1 MPLTFQLTIL
11 ISCLVNYNL
20 LEIFY
25 IKRSGGPTL
34 ARILVTASG
43 GTVSSSVSDGLV
55 KLESRSPVLSYL
67 ARLDDGFEFIPPANY
82 SSENARPEDYRD
94 VLKAISE
101 ACEKS
106 LPDGI
111 IILHGT
117 DTMAYFAQIAVRVL
131 SRFAIPF
138 VITGSKIPPDSEGT
152 DAFKNIDFAVGQV
165 KEGRSGVVFTT
176 HEGVP
181 AIVPADKVT
190 SPDIYGDYGV
200 WPDSADIDFSGERY
214 KRAAEAFLAS
224 ETLHRIQVIPAAPTP
239 GILDEGFDTV
249 LITCHH
255 SGTADIKLVP
265 KVRKW
270 RAKGI
275 RCFMAPVPRNSNIYE
290 SRAMLEAAGATA
302 LPGMPPEGAWAEA
315 LIT

>member
-1 MPLTFQLTIL
+1 MR
-11 ISCLVNYNL
+11 
-20 LEIFY
+20 IFY
-25 IKRSGGPTL
+25 IKRSGVPTL

-55 KLESRSPVLSYL
+55 KLESESPVLSYL
-67 ARLDDGFEFIPPANY
+67 ARLGDGFEFISPANY

-94 VLKAISE
+94 VLKAVSE
-101 ACEKS
+101 AASKS
-106 LPDGI
+106 RPDGI

-131 SRFAIPF
+131 SHFGIPF

-152 DAFKNIDFAVGQV
+152 DAFANIDFAVSQVREGQ
-165 KEGRSGVVFTT
+165 SGVVFTT

-200 WPDSADIDFSGERY
+200 WPDSANTNFSSERY

-224 ETLHRIQVIPAAPTP
+224 EKLHRIQVIPAAPTP
-239 GILDEGFDTV
+239 GILDDGFDTV
-249 LITCHH
+249 LIICHH
-255 SGTADIKLVP
+255 SGTADVKLVP

-270 RAKGI
+270 HAKGI

-290 SRAMLEAAGATA
+290 SRAMLEAAGAIA

>member
-1 MPLTFQLTIL
+1 M
-11 ISCLVNYNL
+11 
-20 LEIFY
+20 
-25 IKRSGGPTL
+25 

-43 GTVSSSVSDGLV
+43 GTVSSSVSGGLV
-55 KLESRSPVLSYL
+55 KLETESPIVSYL
-67 ARLDDGFEFIPPANY
+67 AGKAGEFEFISPANY

-94 VLKAISE
+94 VLKAVSE
-101 ACEKS
+101 AASKS
-106 LPDGI
+106 RPDGV

-117 DTMAYFAQIAVRVL
+117 DTMAYFAQLAVRVL
-131 SRFAIPF
+131 SHFDLPV

-152 DAFKNIDFAVGQV
+152 DAFANIDFAVEQV
-165 KEGRSGVVFTT
+165 KEGKSGVVFTT
-176 HEGVP
+176 HGGVP

-190 SPDIYGDYGV
+190 SPDIYGDYGI
-200 WPDSADIDFSGERY
+200 WPDSADTDFSAERY
-214 KRAAEAFLAS
+214 KKASEAFLNA
-224 ETLHRIQVIPAAPTP
+224 EKLHRIQVIAAAPTP

-249 LITCHH
+249 LIMCHH
-255 SGTADIKLVP
+255 SGTADVKLVP

-270 RAKGI
+270 TSKGI

-290 SRAMLEAAGATA
+290 SRAMLESVGAVA

>member
-1 MPLTFQLTIL
+1 M
-11 ISCLVNYNL
+11 NYNL
-20 LEIFY
+20 LGIFY

-55 KLESRSPVLSYL
+55 KLGTESPIVSYL
-67 ARLDDGFEFIPPANY
+67 AKTPGEFEFISPANY

-94 VLKAISE
+94 VLKAVSE
-101 ACEKS
+101 AASKS
-106 LPDGI
+106 RPDGM

-131 SRFAIPF
+131 AHLAIPF

-152 DAFKNIDFAVGQV
+152 DAFVNIDFAVGQV
-165 KEGRSGVVFTT
+165 RQGNSGVVFTT
-176 HEGVP
+176 HEGTP

-200 WPDSADIDFSGERY
+200 WPDSADTDFSSERY
-214 KRAAEAFLAS
+214 KRASEAFLAS
-224 ETLHRIQVIPAAPTP
+224 EKLHRIQVIPAAPTP
-239 GILDEGFDTV
+239 GILDDGFDTV

-255 SGTADIKLVP
+255 SGTADVKLVP

-270 RAKGI
+270 TAKGI

-290 SRAMLEAAGATA
+290 SRAMLEGAGAVA

>member
-1 MPLTFQLTIL
+1 M
-11 ISCLVNYNL
+11 
-20 LEIFY
+20 
-25 IKRSGGPTL
+25 

-55 KLESRSPVLSYL
+55 KLGTESPIVSYL
-67 ARLDDGFEFIPPANY
+67 VKMPGEFEFISPANY

-94 VLKAISE
+94 VLKAVSE
-101 ACEKS
+101 AASKS
-106 LPDGI
+106 RPDGM

-131 SRFAIPF
+131 AHLAIPF

-152 DAFKNIDFAVGQV
+152 DPFVNIDFAVGQV
-165 KEGRSGVVFTT
+165 RQGNSGVVFTT
-176 HEGVP
+176 HEGTP

-200 WPDSADIDFSGERY
+200 WPDSADTDFSSERY
-214 KRAAEAFLAS
+214 RRASEAFLAS
-224 ETLHRIQVIPAAPTP
+224 EKLHRIQVIPAAPTP
-239 GILDEGFDTV
+239 GILDDGFDTV

-255 SGTADIKLVP
+255 SGTADVKLVP

-270 RAKGI
+270 TAKGI

-290 SRAMLEAAGATA
+290 SRAMLEGAGAVA

>member
-1 MPLTFQLTIL
+1 M
-11 ISCLVNYNL
+11 
-20 LEIFY
+20 
-25 IKRSGGPTL
+25 

-55 KLESRSPVLSYL
+55 RLEKESPIVSYISGHYPGV
-67 ARLDDGFEFIPPANY
+67 DFELISPANY

-94 VLKAISE
+94 VLKAVSE
-101 ACEKS
+101 EASKS
-106 LPDGI
+106 RPDGI

-117 DTMAYFAQIAVRVL
+117 DTMAYFAQLAVRAL
-131 SRFAIPF
+131 GHMKIPF

-152 DAFKNIDFAVGQV
+152 DAFGNIDYAVEQV
-165 KEGRSGVVFTT
+165 TSGKSGVVFTT
-176 HEGVP
+176 HEGVT
-181 AIVPADKVT
+181 AIVPADKVI
-190 SPDIYGDYGV
+190 SPDIYGDYGI
-200 WPDSADIDFSGERY
+200 WPDSADTDFSSDRY
-214 KRAAEAFLAS
+214 KKAAEAFFAA
-224 ETLHRIQVIPAAPTP
+224 ENLHRIQVIPAAPTP
-239 GILDEGFDTV
+239 GILEEGFDTV

-255 SGTADIKLVP
+255 SGTADVKLVP

-270 RAKGI
+270 TSKGI

-290 SRAMLEAAGATA
+290 SRAMLEQAGCKA

>member
-1 MPLTFQLTIL
+1 MR
-11 ISCLVNYNL
+11 
-20 LEIFY
+20 IFY

-55 KLESRSPVLSYL
+55 KLEGKSPVLSYL
-67 ARLDDGFEFIPPANY
+67 ARLGDGFEFISPANY

-94 VLKAISE
+94 VLKAVSE
-101 ACEKS
+101 ACNKR
-106 LPDGI
+106 LPDGV

-131 SRFAIPF
+131 SHFAIPF

-152 DAFKNIDFAVGQV
+152 DAFVNIDFAVSQV
-165 KEGRSGVVFTT
+165 REGNSGVVFTT
-176 HEGVP
+176 HEGIP

-190 SPDIYGDYGV
+190 SPDIYGDYGI
-200 WPDSADIDFSGERY
+200 WPDSANTNFASERY
-214 KRAAEAFLAS
+214 KRASEAFLAS
-224 ETLHRIQVIPAAPTP
+224 ERLHRIQVIPAAPTP
-239 GILDEGFDTV
+239 GILDDGFDTV

-255 SGTADIKLVP
+255 SGTADVKLVP

-275 RCFMAPVPRNSNIYE
+275 RCFMAPIPRNSNVYE
-290 SRAMLEAAGATA
+290 SRAMLEAAGAIA